1 MTSQCLS
8 CFMATELDV
17 CVEVSRPDAAVSE
30 DKPDPQTETPGK
42 NQQDP
47 QLSLYSPEL
56 PGLPGLPE

>member
-1 MTSQCLS
+1 
-8 CFMATELDV
+8 MATELDV
-17 CVEVSRPDAAVSE
+17 CVEVSRPDAAVSD